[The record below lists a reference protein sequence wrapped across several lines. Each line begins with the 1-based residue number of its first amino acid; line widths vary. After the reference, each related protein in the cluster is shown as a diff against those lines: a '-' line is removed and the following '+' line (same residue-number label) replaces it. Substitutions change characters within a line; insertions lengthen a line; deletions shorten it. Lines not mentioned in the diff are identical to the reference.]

1 MRLVVRPS
9 EVSGT
14 VPASPSKSYSHRA
27 MIFALLA
34 DGRSN
39 LRNVLLSGDTLATQR
54 AIQMFG
60 ARLEVKGDNVTV
72 DGGKLVCPEDVVN
85 ADNSGTTIRIMAGVA
100 SLLSCTTVLTGDA
113 SVRRRPMRPLI
124 EALNELGVQC
134 QSTRDNGLA
143 PLIVRGPNKGPECH
157 IKGDVSSQF
166 ISSLLISS
174 PLKEVD
180 TEVALTTPLK
190 SRPYVEITMGMMRTF
205 GAKVEMSKRGF
216 TIPGRQRYIP
226 QGYKV
231 PGDYSSAAFPL
242 VAGALTGGVS
252 VAGLDPEDRQGDKAI
267 LDILER
273 FGAVVKRG
281 GSGVKVL
288 PGHLHGINVDLADAP
303 DLFPIT
309 AVLASQ
315 AKGVT
320 EIINAEH
327 VRLKESDRIRSTMDF
342 LKAMGANLQE
352 RPDGCLIKG
361 PCRLK
366 GAEVDSL
373 EDHRILMAAAVAG
386 LIAEGETVIS
396 HGDCYRISYPDFV
409 DDMVELGADMEM
421 II

>member
-1 MRLVVRPS
+1 VV
-9 EVSGT
+9 
-14 VPASPSKSYSHRA
+14 H
-27 MIFALLA
+27 
-34 DGRSN
+34 
-39 LRNVLLSGDTLATQR
+39 
-54 AIQMFG
+54 
-60 ARLEVKGDNVTV
+60 
-72 DGGKLVCPEDVVN
+72 

-100 SLLSCTTVLTGDA
+100 SLLPCATVLTGDA

-143 PLIVRGPNKGPECH
+143 PLIVRGPNRGKECH
-157 IKGDVSSQF
+157 IRGDVSSQF
-166 ISSLLISS
+166 ISSLLISA

-180 TEVALTTPLK
+180 TEVVLTAPLK
-190 SRPYVEITMGMMRTF
+190 SRPYVEISMGMMRTF
-205 GAKVEMSKRGF
+205 GTKVEMSKKGF
-216 TIPGRQRYIP
+216 SIPGRQRYIP
-226 QGYKV
+226 QSYKV

-242 VAGALTGGVS
+242 VAGALTGEVS
-252 VAGLDPEDRQGDKAI
+252 VAGLDPEDKQGDKLI
-267 LDILER
+267 LDILEQ

-288 PGHLHGINVDLADAP
+288 PGRLQGITVDLSDAP
-303 DLFPIT
+303 DLFPIV

-320 EIINAEH
+320 EIVNAEH
-327 VRLKESDRIRSTMDF
+327 VRLKESDRIKSTVDF
-342 LKAMGANLQE
+342 LKVMGANLQE

-361 PCRLK
+361 PCKLQ

-386 LIAEGETVIS
+386 LVAQGETVIS
-396 HGDCYRISYPDFV
+396 HGDCYRVSYPRFV

-421 II
+421 IM